1 MRYPAIVAVLVTLLP
16 APAFAQEASTGVVLS
31 RDYSVQGDVVYH
43 TAGGQEM
50 RLDLYTP
57 RGVEGPVPVVVYYH
71 GGGWV
76 VGDRMQSSL
85 MVLPYLEKG
94 FAVANVSYR
103 LEDEALAPAAVV
115 DALCALRFVGRIGE
129 QAGIDPTRIVTTGH
143 SAGGHL
149 AMIVAMLPQDSG
161 YAQECT
167 SVAELFGGALDDV
180 QVAAVVNWF
189 GITDV
194 NDLLEGPHRQ
204 MYATQWIG
212 GLRDGEAIARS
223 VSPLTY
229 VREGLPPQLTIHGD
243 ADTVVP
249 YVHGTRMK
257 SALDEVGVPNRL
269 ITVPGGGHGG
279 FSLEQDAAHYDAIWA
294 FLEQHGI
301 MP

>member
-1 MRYPAIVAVLVTLLP
+1 MLPCSALGQDASIGVA
-16 APAFAQEASTGVVLS
+16 LS

-50 RLDLYTP
+50 TLDLYTP

-76 VGDRMQSSL
+76 VGDRTQSSL

-149 AMIVAMLPQDSG
+149 AMIVAMLPQDGG

-180 QVAAVVNWF
+180 RVAAVVNWF

-194 NDLLEGPHRQ
+194 NDLLDGPHRQ

-212 GLRDGEAIARS
+212 GLQDGESIARS
-223 VSPLTY
+223 VSPLTH
-229 VREGLPPQLTIHGD
+229 VGEGLPPQLTIHGD

-249 YVHGTRMK
+249 YVHATRMK
-257 SALDEVGVPNRL
+257 RALDAAGVPNRL

-279 FSLEQDAAHYDAIWA
+279 FSLEQDAAHYAAIWE
-294 FLEQHGI
+294 FLGRHGL